1 MSDKVRQCTTRARKL
16 SDKVRHGKA
25 AFHAVKISVA
35 DLFPGNCSTTRP
47 RFVGQSSLPCFPL
60 CPDTFRP
67 IECAR
72 LRLLLSGSLALWL
85 PAPLVFLPLPVPGG
99 VALCFVHLLGGAVR
113 GLAFP
118 LSPVRLSA
126 LRRWSARRCFRSAP
140 CLSSADFLQLPG
152 ASLGAALGGGAWV
165 LLPSGFSCASSGAA
179 LSSSAAGRG
188 SCFWASLGAAL
199 GWWRVGLAPCQHGY
213 QFPAPL

>member
-1 MSDKVRQCTTRARKL
+1 MLICSR
-16 SDKVRHGKA
+16 
-25 AFHAVKISVA
+25 
-35 DLFPGNCSTTRP
+35 GNCQTTRP

-60 CPDTFRP
+60 CHDTFRP

-99 VALCFVHLLGGAVR
+99 VALCLVHLLGGILCGGGLASGAVR
-113 GLAFP
+113 LF
-118 LSPVRLSA
+118 LLSA
-126 LRRWSARRCFRSAP
+126 LRRCSVP

-152 ASLGAALGGGAWV
+152 L
-165 LLPSGFSCASSGAA
+165 SCASSGRGLPSAA
-179 LSSSAAGRG
+179 LAALQFRVLALVCPALPSVRLGVGLASFRRFFSSSRRSASPVHLLGRRSPWRW
-188 SCFWASLGAAL
+188 SCFRASLGAAL